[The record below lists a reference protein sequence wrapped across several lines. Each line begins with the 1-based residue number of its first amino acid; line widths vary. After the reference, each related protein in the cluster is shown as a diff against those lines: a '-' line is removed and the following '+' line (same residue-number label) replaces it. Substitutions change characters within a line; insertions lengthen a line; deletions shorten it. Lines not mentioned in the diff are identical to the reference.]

1 MQPNPYNM
9 VDPGPEPEPDP
20 DPDEQPQQQGP
31 AGPVSWW

>member
-9 VDPGPEPEPDP
+9 IDPGPEPEPDP

-31 AGPVSWW
+31 AGPVS

>member
-9 VDPGPEPEPDP
+9 IDPGPEPEPDP
-20 DPDEQPQQQGP
+20 DPDDQSQQQGP